1 MYKELYDAWK
11 RETQTTMLEKL
22 PDDFYSKVAEYVTRL
37 KEEGRMLDTR
47 TVKARL
53 LKDELKNVK
62 HMLLELVHIRHEKLI
77 RTCIKGEKDASSAL
91 STEEKRVFNGISPS
105 VEAHQ
110 TFVKNLLR
118 GHIVE
123 VGVHRADHKFDVVRF
138 LKSVPALIG
147 SDMETYG
154 PFDEEDV
161 ASVPVENARILTKQG
176 LAERVEVS

>member
-11 RETQTTMLEKL
+11 RETQTTTLEKL

-37 KEEGRMLDTR
+37 KEEGRMLDMR

-77 RTCIKGEKDASSAL
+77 RMCIKGEKDMSSVL
-91 STEEKRVFNGISPS
+91 TTEEERVFNGISPS
-105 VEAHQ
+105 VEAHEA
-110 TFVKNLLR
+110 FVKNLLR
-118 GHIVE
+118 GHLIE
-123 VGVHRADHKFDVVRF
+123 VGVNRADKFDVVRF

-161 ASVPVENARILTKQG
+161 AAVPVENARILAKQG

>member
-1 MYKELYDAWK
+1 MYKELYYAWK

-22 PDDFYSKVAEYVTRL
+22 PADFYSKVAEYVTKL

-53 LKDELKNVK
+53 LRDELKNVK
-62 HMLLELVHIRHEKLI
+62 HMLLELVRIRYEKLI
-77 RTCIKGEKDASSAL
+77 RLCAKSGKNMSSVL
-91 STEEKRVFNGISPS
+91 TTEEERVFNGISPS
-105 VEAHQ
+105 VDAHQ
-110 TFVKNLLR
+110 AFVKNLLR
-118 GHIVE
+118 GHLAE
-123 VGVHRADHKFDVVRF
+123 VGVSRANHKFDVVRF

-161 ASVPVENARILTKQG
+161 ASVPVENARILMKQG

>member
-11 RETQTTMLEKL
+11 REIETTKLEQL
-22 PDDFYSKVAEYVTRL
+22 LDDFYSKVAEYVTKM
-37 KEEGRMLDTR
+37 KEEGRMLDMR
-47 TVKARL
+47 TVKAKL

-62 HMLLELVHIRHEKLI
+62 HMLLELVRVRHEKLI
-77 RTCIKGEKDASSAL
+77 RMCAKGEKDTSSVL
-91 STEEKRVFNGISPS
+91 TTEEERVFNGISPP

-110 TFVKNLLR
+110 AFVKNLLR
-118 GHIVE
+118 GHLVE
-123 VGVHRADHKFDVVRF
+123 VDAGKADHKFDVVRF
-138 LKSVPALIG
+138 LKGVPAVIG

-161 ASVPVENARILTKQG
+161 ASVPVENARILVKQG